1 MKILIMSLVLLVASL
16 QGFGQRKSNVDPKD
30 LKIDSLTILTK
41 SLTLK
46 LDSVSGELVKY
57 LGLYN
62 TIREK
67 VIHYSFDPTRS
78 AYLIDSLAAKRD
90 STSAM
95 LALNQ
100 KLPVPQP
107 DTLKAAPAIVPIAPV
122 TAEELER
129 AKALGGLKQLKDLLD
144 AKIITDV
151 EFVALKKKYLDK
163 L

>member
-1 MKILIMSLVLLVASL
+1 MKILVMSLVLLVASL

-30 LKIDSLTILTK
+30 LKIDSLTRENK
-41 SLTLK
+41 SLALK
-46 LDSVSGELVKY
+46 LDSVSVELVKY

-90 STSAM
+90 STSAL

-100 KLPVPQP
+100 KPPVPQA
-107 DTLKAAPAIVPIAPV
+107 DTIKVAPAVLPAAPA

-129 AKALGGLKQLKDLLD
+129 AKALSGLKQLKDLLD
-144 AKIITDV
+144 NKIITDV
-151 EFVALKKKYLDK
+151 EFVTLKKKYLEK